1 MIYLFSAFAVTWLLI
16 FIYILS
22 LSAKQKILDEEIRT
36 LRKIIE
42 QKK

>member
-22 LSAKQKILDEEIRT
+22 LSAKQKILDEEILT

>member
-22 LSAKQKILDEEIRT
+22 LSAKQKMLDEEIRT